1 MKTKSLLNRRV
12 QLALGAAILASLV
25 VGAISYRSMVAEGPI
40 TLLVTEVGSQTGWL
54 SEDVRAQQSQGV
66 RDVLQGCEHS
76 DLDIT
81 LAQDGLAGATE
92 LFSILAITD
101 EIGREAIA
109 KRVQQRL
116 IDYEHIQ
123 KADYVSNVPPVG

>member
-40 TLLVTEVGSQTGWL
+40 TLVVTEVGSQTGWL

-66 RDVLQGCEHS
+66 RDVLQRCVHS
-76 DLDIT
+76 DLDILLPKMALRERQNSSLSWRLPT
-81 LAQDGLAGATE
+81 KLAVKRLPSG
-92 LFSILAITD
+92 FSN
-101 EIGREAIA
+101 E
-109 KRVQQRL
+109 
-116 IDYEHIQ
+116 
-123 KADYVSNVPPVG
+123 